1 MIRPLNPETD
11 FAEWLRMRLLLWDD
25 STAEEHAAEMRE
37 LLAQETFAVFVAE
50 RPDGNGLAG
59 FLEVGQ
65 RLYGEGCDT
74 SPIAYMEGWFV
85 EESARRQGIGRGLFA
100 AGEAWARQRG
110 YSEIGSDTWLDN
122 DISHHAHL
130 ALGYEE
136 VERLIVYRKWLVV

>member
-100 AGEAWARQRG
+100 AGEAWHTNAATAK
-110 YSEIGSDTWLDN
+110 SAPTHGSTT
-122 DISHHAHL
+122 IL
-130 ALGYEE
+130 ATMPTSPSATK
-136 VERLIVYRKWLVV
+136 KWNG